1 MAIEPKKYE
10 TLYLVRPD
18 ISPEGL
24 LTIQNRVEQSVAGND
39 GEMVKSEKWAERDL
53 AYRINNYTRGTYY
66 IAVYS
71 AEPKAVT
78 DIERYF
84 NLSKNNVLR
93 FITVQYIEEQK
104 PAGAAGSTTPQT
116 SQQEDQSAFQTPSIP
131 EEGQPKVKS
140 SRRQVKSSRRQVKSS
155 RRQVKSSRRQVKSSR
170 RQVKSSRRQVKSSR
184 RQVKSSRRQ
193 VKSSRRQVKSSRRQ
207 VKSSRRQVKSSRRQ
221 VKSSRRQ
228 VKSSR
233 RQVKSSRR
241 QVKSSRRQVKSS
253 RRQVKSSR
261 RQVKSSR
268 RQVKS
273 SRRQVKSS
281 RRQVKSKLREEAN
294 HEQKTNGRRRKKI
307 LLTQKETQRPRQRR
321 QTDRLQRY
329 GTSLSVH
336 NRKKEDTAQE
346 KHRTFQAGA
355 EQSGNRNKKSPF
367 HGAFAV
373 YGNSQVIPEY
383 RLTDTRR

>member
-18 ISPEGL
+18 ISPEDL
-24 LTIQNRVEQSVAGND
+24 LTVQNRVEQSVAGNG

-53 AYRINNYTRGTYY
+53 AYRIDNYTRGTYY

-131 EEGQPKVKS
+131 EEPPQASKRAQASRSRQASKEPPQASKEPPQASKEPPQASKEPPQASEEPPQASKEPPQASEESAGR
-140 SRRQVKSSRRQVKSS
+140 RRQA
-155 RRQVKSSRRQVKSSR
+155 
-170 RQVKSSRRQVKSSR
+170 
-184 RQVKSSRRQ
+184 
-193 VKSSRRQVKSSRRQ
+193 
-207 VKSSRRQVKSSRRQ
+207 
-221 VKSSRRQ
+221 
-228 VKSSR
+228 
-233 RQVKSSRR
+233 
-241 QVKSSRRQVKSS
+241 
-253 RRQVKSSR
+253 
-261 RQVKSSR
+261 
-268 RQVKS
+268 
-273 SRRQVKSS
+273 
-281 RRQVKSKLREEAN
+281 KSKLREEAN

-336 NRKKEDTAQE
+336 NREKEDTAQE

-355 EQSGNRNKKSPF
+355 EKSGNRNKKSPF
-367 HGAFAV
+367 HGTFAV
-373 YGNSQVIPEY
+373 YGNSQVIPGY